1 MASAIA
7 TEDVDSRDWMTP
19 DDPRVLAERVARL
32 LGGSGAGESVAERL
46 GRDLWLDY
54 LSDTGDDVSVS
65 RAVAGLVFAEY
76 ELPDPERPGEH
87 LLAPRGDVLL
97 FGGDTAYPVAT
108 ADEIRNRVVV
118 PFNQVLTERDDGRR
132 RVLIGIPGNHDWY
145 DGLDGFGR
153 LFRRHV
159 DWSLDGRPRAT
170 LHGTRRTLLGHYAEW
185 AREFV
190 RGGHVHKPATL
201 DLAGYVAVQS
211 ASYFIL
217 PVAPGLGMLAV
228 DRQLKHID
236 SRQQQFFSSWLNERL
251 AVAPWVVL
259 PDPVYSFGT
268 PSATGAET
276 VQALGL
282 TLTARPHL
290 VLSGDIHHYRR
301 DDQGPTIHVTAG
313 GGGAFLHPAAL
324 TPHAPELSPAVAW
337 PAAKQSRVLL
347 MQVPWIVM
355 FGRAGLLPHIAFA
368 VLLVP
373 VALAYGN
380 DQLVAVAALAS
391 GSIVAAAFAL
401 IGGRRRRL
409 VTFVLAVLAAAVV
422 FGASVV
428 LRTFCEE
435 LIESPRALFIA
446 AQVAFGALAGAFV
459 FGAFLALLTRLG
471 IENLQ
476 AFAALDHPGFK
487 HFVRFRVRRDGSAVD
502 AWCVGLVDPLRPG
515 ASPVLV
521 DAFTWR
527 SR

>member
-1 MASAIA
+1 VASAIA

-32 LGGSGAGESVAERL
+32 LGGAGSGESVAERL
-46 GRDLWLDY
+46 ERDLWIDY

-65 RAVAGLVFAEY
+65 RAVAGLVFADY
-76 ELPDPERPGEH
+76 ELPDPERPDSH

-132 RVLIGIPGNHDWY
+132 RVLLGIPGNHDWY

-190 RGGHVHKPATL
+190 RGGQVHKPATL

-228 DRQLKHID
+228 DRQLKHVD
-236 SRQQQFFSSWLNERL
+236 SRQQQFFSAWLNERL

-259 PDPVYSFGT
+259 PDPVYAFGKAST
-268 PSATGAET
+268 TGAET
-276 VQALGL
+276 LQALGL
-282 TLTARPHL
+282 TLSARSHF

-301 DDQGPTIHVTAG
+301 DEQGPTIHVTAG
-313 GGGAFLHPAAL
+313 GGGAFLHPAAF
-324 TPHAPELSPAVAW
+324 TRHAPELSPAGAW
-337 PAAKQSRVLL
+337 PAAQQSRVLL
-347 MQVPWIVM
+347 LQVPWIVM
-355 FGRAGLLPHIAFA
+355 FGRAGLLPHMAFA
-368 VLLVP
+368 ALLTP
-373 VALAYGN
+373 LALAHRNNELMAG
-380 DQLVAVAALAS
+380 AALAS
-391 GSIVAAAFAL
+391 GAIMAAAFTLIGGTRRRLATLLLAAVAAALILGAGFAFRS
-401 IGGRRRRL
+401 I
-409 VTFVLAVLAAAVV
+409 
-422 FGASVV
+422 
-428 LRTFCEE
+428 CEE
-435 LIESPRALFIA
+435 LLEASRGLFITA
-446 AQVAFGALAGAFV
+446 EVAFGALAGAFV
-459 FGAFLALLTRLG
+459 FGVFLASLTRLG

-502 AWCVGLVDPLRPG
+502 GWCVGLVDPLRRG
-515 ASPVLV
+515 ESPVLV
-521 DAFTWR
+521 DTFTWR
-527 SR
+527 CR